1 MKSKIKKFSKI
12 IKCILLYIYYFLYCK
27 LKKINNS
34 DIWLLSER
42 GTDARDNAYHL
53 YKYLKNNHK
62 EIKVKYVIDKNSVD
76 SKKINDED
84 IINYGSKEHFIL
96 FITAGKLISTH
107 IMGFSPDMSL
117 FWRLNKINLLK
128 VYGKKIMLQH
138 GITQNYIEILNAK
151 NSKLDLFICGA
162 YQEYKFIL
170 EKFGYTKDVA
180 KYTGFARYDN
190 LKNRKSKNQI
200 LIMPTF
206 RKWLNYTDNFT
217 ESDYYKKWNEVI
229 NNKKIIKYIEDNN
242 MKLVFYP
249 HYEAQKYI
257 NNFNSSSSNVIIADF
272 KHYDVQQLLI
282 ESKLLITDYSSVF
295 FDFAYMNKRIIY
307 YQFDINEFRKNHYK
321 EGYFDYYT
329 MGFGPVCTNLDQV
342 IDNLISDKKDYSD
355 RVKSF
360 FKYNDSNNCERI
372 YNEIIKMEGNK

>member
-1 MKSKIKKFSKI
+1 MKSKIKKLSKI
-12 IKCILLYIYYFLYCK
+12 IKCALLYIYYFLYCK

-34 DIWLLSER
+34 DVWLLSER

-62 EIKVKYVIDKNSVD
+62 EIKIKYVIDKNSVD

-128 VYGKKIMLQH
+128 VHGKKIMLQH

-170 EKFGYTKDVA
+170 EKFGYTKDIA

-190 LKNRKSKNQI
+190 LKNRKPKNQI

-206 RKWLNYTDNFT
+206 RKWLNYTDDFT

-242 MKLVFYP
+242 MELVFYP

-272 KHYDVQQLLI
+272 EHYDVQQLLI

-329 MGFGPVCTNLDQV
+329 MGFGPVCTSLDQV
-342 IDNLISDKKDYSD
+342 IDNLISEKKDYSD

-360 FKYNDSNNCERI
+360 FKYNDSNNCKRI
-372 YNEIIKMEGNK
+372 YTEINKLK